1 MGRGRAAVND
11 ALQGFAPPAR
21 LGMPA
26 RTGLSSR
33 PLFEGMKALS
43 ATPKDASSRLR
54 AAAPAE
60 PGGGY
65 DRLVADWPG
74 PAARLGAGGH
84 VISAN
89 SAARAM
95 LAEFEARAGSL
106 AALAADIAQ
115 GGSARL
121 DTVVVPGAAAP
132 VTLDVGLV
140 PAADGVLI
148 LARDVS
154 LAANMR
160 NALAD
165 SRRRYKDIV
174 EISSDFAWE
183 TDAEGKF
190 AFVSPQGALGWRA
203 DDLLGRRPDV
213 FAIDPD
219 DLSVADPFLARKP
232 IEQTEQWV
240 RRADGHD
247 ACVQISAMPLYGAD
261 GAWKGARGLARDV
274 TEAREREAE
283 LAEARNRERLIAH
296 IVRAVRDEME
306 AAAMLRAAASETANA
321 LGAGCA
327 IWRVANDADGRPD
340 FEAGA
345 THGGPIPAGL
355 DIERRFEAR
364 LRLDRPEA
372 EGSDALVELRSDDGR
387 ALVVPTAFRHKING
401 LVALFRAADGEA
413 WSEGERA
420 VLAEVAAQL
429 GIAHAQLD
437 VLEALDRQAS
447 TDALTGLLNRRR
459 FVAELG
465 ARLAGSRR
473 SGSPGALVY
482 VDLDNFK
489 AVNDILGHQA
499 GDTALKAVARTLRKA
514 TRANDLVARLGGDEF
529 ALWLDMTDEE
539 GAVAKAKHILELRR
553 DLLPVSASPEKPLGF
568 SVGVA
573 VHEPARPES
582 VDELLQRG
590 DESMYQV
597 KRQGKGSYALAPAP
611 AAKA

>member
-1 MGRGRAAVND
+1 MRS
-11 ALQGFAPPAR
+11 APVP
-21 LGMPA
+21 
-26 RTGLSSR
+26 
-33 PLFEGMKALS
+33 
-43 ATPKDASSRLR
+43 D
-54 AAAPAE
+54 
-60 PGGGY
+60 GGTDGY

-74 PAARLGAGGH
+74 PAARIAPDGSVL
-84 VISAN
+84 SAN

-95 LAEFEARAGSL
+95 LAEFAARTGDL
-106 AALAADIAQ
+106 AALAGEISQRGA
-115 GGSARL
+115 ARL
-121 DTVVVPGAAAP
+121 DTVVVPGSAAP

-140 PAADGVLI
+140 PAGESVMI

-183 TDAEGKF
+183 TDAEGNF

-213 FAIDPD
+213 FAIDPS
-219 DLSVADPFLARKP
+219 DLSVADPFLTRKP

-240 RRADGHD
+240 RRADGKD
-247 ACVQISAMPLYGAD
+247 ACVQISAVPLFAAD

-274 TEAREREAE
+274 TDTREREAE

-327 IWRVANDADGRPD
+327 IWRVGNDGDGIPD

-355 DIERRFEAR
+355 DIERRFEAK

-372 EGSDALVELRSDDGR
+372 EGADALVELRSADGI
-387 ALVVPTAFRHKING
+387 ALVIPTAFRHKING
-401 LVALFRAADGEA
+401 LVALFRGADGET
-413 WSEGERA
+413 WSDGERA
-420 VLAEVAAQL
+420 VLSEVAAQL

-473 SGSPGALVY
+473 SGTPGALVY

-529 ALWLDMTDEE
+529 ALWLDMTDED
-539 GAVAKAKHILELRR
+539 GAVAKARHILELRT
-553 DLLPVSASPEKPLGF
+553 DLVPVSASPEKPLGF

-573 VHEPARPES
+573 VHDPARPES

-590 DESMYQV
+590 DESMYEV
-597 KRQGKGSYALAPAP
+597 KRRGKGNYALAPAP
-611 AAKA
+611 ARKDTSDLKPNDRS

>member
-1 MGRGRAAVND
+1 
-11 ALQGFAPPAR
+11 L
-21 LGMPA
+21 
-26 RTGLSSR
+26 LSSR
-33 PLFEGMKALS
+33 ALEGKDPSLT
-43 ATPKDASSRLR
+43 ATPKDVLPRRSPTSVVPSDPDGAF
-54 AAAPAE
+54 
-60 PGGGY
+60 

-74 PAARLGAGGH
+74 PAARLTRDGGVAAANAGAQTMLDEF
-84 VISAN
+84 
-89 SAARAM
+89 AARA
-95 LAEFEARAGSL
+95 GNL
-106 AALAADIAQ
+106 AALAADVAE

-121 DTVVVPGAAAP
+121 DTVVVPGKAAP
-132 VTLDVGLV
+132 VTLDVALV
-140 PAADGVLI
+140 PAGAGVLA

-183 TDAEGKF
+183 TDADGKF
-190 AFVSPQGALGWRA
+190 AFVSPQGALGWQA
-203 DDLLGRRPDV
+203 DELLGRRPDV

-219 DLSVADPFLARKP
+219 DASVADPFLTRKP

-240 RRADGHD
+240 KRADGRD
-247 ACVQISAMPLYGAD
+247 ACVQISAVPLVSPN

-306 AAAMLRAAASETANA
+306 AAAMLRAAASETAHA

-327 IWRVANDADGRPD
+327 IWRVADDADGRPD
-340 FEAGA
+340 FETGA
-345 THGGPIPAGL
+345 VHGGPIPAGL

-364 LRLDRPEA
+364 LRLDRPQA
-372 EGSDALVELRSDDGR
+372 EGADALVELRSADGR
-387 ALVVPTAFRHKING
+387 ALVVPTAFRHKVNG
-401 LVALFRAADGEA
+401 LVALFRAADGEP

-459 FVAELG
+459 FVSELG
-465 ARLAGSRR
+465 ARLAGCRR
-473 SGSPGALVY
+473 SGQPGSLVY

-529 ALWLDMTDEE
+529 ALWLDATDTD
-539 GAVAKAKHILELRR
+539 GAVAKAKHILDLRA

-573 VHEPARPES
+573 VHTPDRPES
-582 VDELLQRG
+582 VDELLVRG
-590 DESMYQV
+590 DESMYEV
-597 KRQGKGSYALAPAP
+597 KRRGKGNYALAPAAPP
-611 AAKA
+611 AAEKT

>member
-1 MGRGRAAVND
+1 M
-11 ALQGFAPPAR
+11 
-21 LGMPA
+21 
-26 RTGLSSR
+26 
-33 PLFEGMKALS
+33 
-43 ATPKDASSRLR
+43 
-54 AAAPAE
+54 
-60 PGGGY
+60 
-65 DRLVADWPG
+65 ADWPG
-74 PAARLGAGGH
+74 PAARLGPGGT
-84 VISAN
+84 VACAN
-89 SAARAM
+89 SSARVM

-106 AALAADIAQ
+106 AALVADVVQ
-115 GGSARL
+115 GGASRL
-121 DTVVVPGAAAP
+121 DTVVVPGTAAP

-140 PAADGVLI
+140 PAGDGVLV

-203 DDLLGRRPDV
+203 DDLLGRHPSV

-219 DLSVADPFLARKP
+219 DTSVADPFVTRKP

-240 RRADGHD
+240 RRADGQD
-247 ACVQISAMPLYGAD
+247 ACVQISAMPLFGAD
-261 GAWKGARGLARDV
+261 RTWKGARGLARDV
-274 TEAREREAE
+274 TETREREAE

-306 AAAMLRAAASETANA
+306 ADAMLRAAASETANA

-327 IWRVANDADGRPD
+327 IWRVAADDDGRPE
-340 FEAGA
+340 FEPGA
-345 THGGPIPAGL
+345 THGGEIPAGL

-372 EGSDALVELRSDDGR
+372 EGADALVELKSADGR

-401 LVALFRAADGEA
+401 LVALFRGTDGDA

-420 VLAEVAAQL
+420 VLTEVAAQL

-499 GDTALKAVARTLRKA
+499 GDAALKAVARTLRKA

-573 VHEPARPES
+573 VHDPARPES

-611 AAKA
+611 APKA